1 MSSYSK
7 TGASFD
13 DAASISTSTTSSSF
27 MNDKEKAQADAHANK
42 KPSLLKR
49 AVTVADPFVNSNQE
63 HRASGAKN
71 PAWTT

>member
-1 MSSYSK
+1 
-7 TGASFD
+7 
-13 DAASISTSTTSSSF
+13 

-49 AVTVADPFVNSNQE
+49 AVTGKDGVFLPQSLVADTFVNSNQE